1 MTGALI
7 ATVVF
12 LARMIAALS
21 AVALVTLVGSV
32 AIRRKPKPVESK
44 PKPAPVV
51 WYSYLPNAL
60 RSGERVNIVRYW
72 DEATKSSCETR
83 TIPPDWPVVDVA
95 GAAEHMKA
103 IRREGD
109 A

>member
-1 MTGALI
+1 
-7 ATVVF
+7 
-12 LARMIAALS
+12 MIAALS
-21 AVALVTLVGSV
+21 ALALVAIASHI
-32 AIRRKPKPVESK
+32 AIRWESKPVEPK

-60 RSGERVNIVRYW
+60 RSGERVNIIRYW

-95 GAAEHMKA
+95 GATEHMKA
-103 IRREGD
+103 IRREGKQ
-109 A
+109 

>member
-1 MTGALI
+1 MTALGAS
-7 ATVVF
+7 VV
-12 LARMIAALS
+12 LAMSTLGVL
-21 AVALVTLVGSV
+21 AVV
-32 AIRRKPKPVESK
+32 RRRPTEGAPPK

-51 WYSYLPNAL
+51 WYSYLPNTL

-83 TIPPDWPVVDVA
+83 TIPPDWPVVDVV
-95 GAAEHMKA
+95 GATEHMQA